1 MIQDEALAAGEFGF
15 QKDVN
20 AMASIEARELGHAET
35 SEIDCLLGA
44 TLEIEK
50 SVQQP
55 LRAIDPSKRAER
67 KKGRFLIRQYK
78 VSQLWIL
85 PLFKTVPNL
94 QSFLMPALSCLCFCK

>member
-1 MIQDEALAAGEFGF
+1 MKVCLGAGQFGF

-20 AMASIEARELGHAET
+20 AMASIAARELGHTET

-55 LRAIDPSKRAER
+55 LRALDPSKRAER
-67 KKGRFLIRQYK
+67 KQGRFLIRQYK
-78 VSQLWIL
+78 VDLLQLGL
-85 PLFKTVPNL
+85 KVNGR
-94 QSFLMPALSCLCFCK
+94 